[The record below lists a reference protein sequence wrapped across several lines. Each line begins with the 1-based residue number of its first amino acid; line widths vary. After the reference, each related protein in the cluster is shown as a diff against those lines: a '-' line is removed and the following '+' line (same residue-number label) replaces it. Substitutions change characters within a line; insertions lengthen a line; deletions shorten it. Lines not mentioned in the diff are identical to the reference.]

1 MQSFKKIRDLLR
13 IGGSGGIAK
22 RYMVM
27 NSFDGS
33 LTALGIIIGS
43 WLVPVQ
49 DARVVL
55 VAGLGASIAMGVSGA
70 FGAFLTESAVKKEE
84 MAEIESA
91 MLEELENTV
100 HSRAAA
106 WSSLFVAVV
115 DGISPFLAASI
126 SFLPFIAGL
135 LFVWDIQT
143 SYIASIFL
151 TAFSLFLLGAYLGR
165 ISGENFVN
173 YGFKMIIAGI
183 VTGIMVFFVEALS
196 HG

>member
-1 MQSFKKIRDLLR
+1 MQSFKRIRDLLKL
-13 IGGSGGIAK
+13 GGSGGIAK

-33 LTALGIIIGS
+33 LTALGIILGG
-43 WLVPVQ
+43 WLVPVN
-49 DARVVL
+49 DARVVI

-106 WSSLFVAVV
+106 WSSLFVAAV

-135 LFVWDIQT
+135 LLVWDIQI
-143 SYIASIFL
+143 SYIISIFL
-151 TAFSLFLLGAYLGR
+151 TAVSLFILGAYLGR
-165 ISGENFVN
+165 ISGENIAN

-183 VTGIMVFFVEALS
+183 VTGILVFIVEALS